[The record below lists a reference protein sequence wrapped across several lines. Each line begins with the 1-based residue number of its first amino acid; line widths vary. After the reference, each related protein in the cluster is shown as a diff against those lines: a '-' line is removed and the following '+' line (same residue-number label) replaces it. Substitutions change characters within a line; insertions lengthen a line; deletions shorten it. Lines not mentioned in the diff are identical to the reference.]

1 MVAEVK
7 GTTSNAVAAATQR
20 PAAAEVAAVKPPV
33 QTPSA
38 SSENVSLTSAASELR
53 ELEKAVKAAPDVD
66 VERVAKLRESISNGT
81 YQIDNDK
88 LAQNIMRQEIS
99 MMAPGTSGAENK

>member
-7 GTTSNAVAAATQR
+7 GTTSNAIAAAAQR

-33 QTPSA
+33 QTPSGG
-38 SSENVSLTSAASELR
+38 SESVSLTSAASELR

-66 VERVAKLRESISNGT
+66 VDRVNKIRESISNGT
-81 YQIDNDK
+81 YQIDNDT
-88 LAQNIMRQEIS
+88 LAQNIMRQEMS
-99 MMAPGTSGAENK
+99 LMAPGPTGGDKK

>member
-7 GTTSNAVAAATQR
+7 GTTSNAVTAATQR
-20 PAAAEVAAVKPPV
+20 PAAAEVAAVKPPQQTNAPSSDSV
-33 QTPSA
+33 QMST
-38 SSENVSLTSAASELR
+38 TASELR

-66 VERVAKLRESISNGT
+66 VERVAKLREAISNGS

-88 LAQNIMRQEIS
+88 LAQNIMRQEMS
-99 MMAPGTSGAENK
+99 MMAPGPTGEKK